1 MLVRTARFELALPYG
16 KGILSPLRLPF
27 RHVRESGQLHNVRG
41 CGQLYD
47 VREGGQ
53 IHNVAESDQP
63 QSPDNY
69 TTSPRSG
76 LNSYCGCCADCFF
89 FRAKSFCVGAEA
101 FCPEAAG
108 ACRTSAQGSGAFCA
122 GILLVAAL

>member
-1 MLVRTARFELALPYG
+1 MVRTAGLEPAQGFPQ
-16 KGILSPLRLPF
+16 GILSPLRLPF

-53 IHNVAESDQP
+53 IYNVAESDQP

-89 FRAKSFCVGAEA
+89 FCAEAFRVDAEA

-108 ACRTSAQGSGAFCA
+108 ACRTSAQGSGAF
-122 GILLVAAL
+122 